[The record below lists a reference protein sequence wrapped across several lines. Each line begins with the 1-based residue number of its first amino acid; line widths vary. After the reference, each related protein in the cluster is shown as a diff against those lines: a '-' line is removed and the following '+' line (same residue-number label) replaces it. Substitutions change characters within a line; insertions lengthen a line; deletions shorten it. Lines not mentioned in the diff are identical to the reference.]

1 MYNVFSLKYSG
12 FCVLFYLNVLRC
24 SDVNDW
30 QQSLSLWHCQYS
42 ERWLLWTP
50 LAWSHFLPMRLLGI
64 KQGERERG
72 GGRRERESD
81 GDHVVGWIW
90 MRQAPCDWLSTGLSS
105 FLYGNRR
112 NQAIGFAPAIMP
124 MNAEWNGGSP
134 LWPQWL
140 TRHLALLRTHTPPF
154 IAGLRLKLVT
164 SWGFTHRTHIQNSTC
179 LVLSN
184 GWDSQCCPQLVKIS
198 SRERQLCAA
207 WL

>member
-30 QQSLSLWHCQYS
+30 QQSLSLTLPVQ
-42 ERWLLWTP
+42 WTMTAVNSASLEP
-50 LAWSHFLPMRLLGI
+50 LSPHAAFG
-64 KQGERERG
+64 
-72 GGRRERESD
+72 D

-179 LVLSN
+179 LVLSS
-184 GWDSQCCPQLVKIS
+184 GWDSQCCPQLAKIS